1 MRVWDEGVR
10 FRDLVMEDARIR
22 EKMSREELD
31 SLFDVKSQ
39 LRNIDRVFER
49 TFGESDQE
57 SGAGVKES
65 EI

>member
-1 MRVWDEGVR
+1 
-10 FRDLVMEDARIR
+10 
-22 EKMSREELD
+22 MSREELD